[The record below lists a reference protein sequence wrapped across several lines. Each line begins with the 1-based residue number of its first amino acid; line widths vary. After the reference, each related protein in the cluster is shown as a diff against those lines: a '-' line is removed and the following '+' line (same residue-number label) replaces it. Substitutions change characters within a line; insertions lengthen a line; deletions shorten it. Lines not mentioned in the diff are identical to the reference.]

1 MSNTRYLVRSRNLTF
16 ASTWIHLRFLVGF
29 MLFIFF
35 IFCCVFC
42 FACLRPVSFVP
53 SVSGVFC
60 AQCFLCLLCPVF
72 PVSFVPSVSGVFG
85 LSPGTSLVNIYCGK
99 NYIALVQLEIRY
111 HPLHRYNTS
120 MVMVCFKFCCFQ
132 SIVWPVPGQLVSN
145 VIINTTLARPEVQ
158 TLPVSH
164 TIVSV

>member
-1 MSNTRYLVRSRNLTF
+1 
-16 ASTWIHLRFLVGF
+16 
-29 MLFIFF
+29 
-35 IFCCVFC
+35 
-42 FACLRPVSFVP
+42 
-53 SVSGVFC
+53 
-60 AQCFLCLLCPVF
+60 LCPVF

-111 HPLHRYNTS
+111 HPLQRYNTS

-145 VIINTTLARPEVQ
+145 VIINTTLARPEV
-158 TLPVSH
+158 
-164 TIVSV
+164 